1 MDTTAGGESHI
12 WKEDVDK
19 MTTGISQIAALKKI
33 YQNGLEDSYLEKAI
47 NKIVTHE
54 ISKTRKDI
62 EMLKEDLS
70 ELEEKFNMD
79 SSIFFEKWESG
90 LLGDDADFF
99 EWSALYQMFLKAKKR
114 LELLG
119 GAG

>member
-1 MDTTAGGESHI
+1 
-12 WKEDVDK
+12 
-19 MTTGISQIAALKKI
+19 MTTGISQIVALEKI

-54 ISKTRKDI
+54 ISKTRKDAG
-62 EMLKEDLS
+62 MLKRDLS
-70 ELEEKFNMD
+70 KLEKKFNM
-79 SSIFFEKWESG
+79 SSSTFFEKWKSG

-99 EWSALYQMFLKAKKR
+99 EWSALYQMFLKAEKR

-119 GAG
+119 ASG